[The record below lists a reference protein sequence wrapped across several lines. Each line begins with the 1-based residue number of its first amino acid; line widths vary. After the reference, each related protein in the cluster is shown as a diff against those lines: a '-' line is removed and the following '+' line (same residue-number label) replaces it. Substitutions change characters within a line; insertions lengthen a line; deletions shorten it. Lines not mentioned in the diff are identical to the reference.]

1 MEKHVR
7 TRPHDTHIPQQHIDK
22 LGQFIY
28 IRLTHYIAP
37 ARLAG
42 IMLRGLYPVGICIY
56 FHTAELVTIKL
67 PAVQPVPFLAEEQ
80 RAAGMV
86 NPVTIATT
94 IRITGKNVQRNTDET
109 TMSKALF
116 SRRFPGQLKGSGR
129 RPR

>member
-22 LGQFIY
+22 LGQLIY

-80 RAAGMV
+80 RAGH
-86 NPVTIATT
+86 
-94 IRITGKNVQRNTDET
+94 
-109 TMSKALF
+109 
-116 SRRFPGQLKGSGR
+116 GQSGHYR
-129 RPR
+129 HHNQNNRKKRTKEHR